1 VDNSGNVGIGTN
13 TPTAKLNIAGGGVRI
28 ASGLGNTSSRPSVNT
43 STIGNYEIRGVGG
56 GSSQNDT
63 QDDGFLR
70 LSAGGGTNAIQQSSI
85 DLSGYS
91 ATVPDMNS
99 NIVMRTAGAERL
111 RIDNVGNV
119 NITGKIN
126 VTDPSGNV
134 VKKVA
139 GFVNAGD
146 YIILDNLKVRMAPSG
161 YRSLQVATVSGTYTV
176 FGSNLFSANGAGGS
190 AIFENSK
197 LTITTNPAYLNA
209 GLHYVWGGYT
219 DTWTIMDTN
228 NFLAW
233 RITCIIGDT
242 YGAYA
247 NFISI
252 ERLL

>member
-1 VDNSGNVGIGTN
+1 V
-13 TPTAKLNIAGGGVRI
+13 
-28 ASGLGNTSSRPSVNT
+28 
-43 STIGNYEIRGVGG
+43 
-56 GSSQNDT
+56 
-63 QDDGFLR
+63 
-70 LSAGGGTNAIQQSSI
+70 
-85 DLSGYS
+85 
-91 ATVPDMNS
+91 
-99 NIVMRTAGAERL
+99 
-111 RIDNVGNV
+111 
-119 NITGKIN
+119 
-126 VTDPSGNV
+126 
-134 VKKVA
+134 
-139 GFVNAGD
+139 
-146 YIILDNLKVRMAPSG
+146 APSG

-209 GLHYVWGGYT
+209 GLHYVWGGYI

-233 RITCIIGDT
+233 RITCIIGDN